1 MSWMLLELP
10 SGTVVNLE
18 LFIALYPD
26 WDKGRDEYCLILKG
40 YAEII
45 YVDSNDANAIKEFL
59 AKYYE

>member
-1 MSWMLLELP
+1 MSWKLGKLP
-10 SGTVVNLE
+10 SGIVIDLFR
-18 LFIALYPD
+18 FIALFPY
-26 WDKGRDEYCLILKG
+26 WDKTRYCLILKG